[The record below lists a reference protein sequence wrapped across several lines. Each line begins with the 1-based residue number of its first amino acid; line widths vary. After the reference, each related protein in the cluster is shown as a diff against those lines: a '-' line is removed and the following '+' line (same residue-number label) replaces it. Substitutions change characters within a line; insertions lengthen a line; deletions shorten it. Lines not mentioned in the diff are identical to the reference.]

1 MVQIIKNWY
10 RQYLSDPQIIILFAL
25 ILFGFLLI
33 ITMGQM
39 LAPVF
44 AAIIIAYLLEG
55 LIYGL
60 VRLKISRKI
69 AMAVVFLL
77 FIAALLLL
85 IVVFLPM
92 LSKQIAQMV
101 QELPGLI
108 ANGQKELMRL
118 PEKYPD
124 IISQTQVVQFIN
136 FLKSEVTKMGQH
148 LLSFSIASVRSV
160 ITIIVYLIL
169 VPLLVFFFLKDKK
182 KILKWMKAFMP
193 SNTRLAAE
201 VWVQVNQQ
209 ISNYVRGKI
218 WEIAIVWVVSYGTF
232 TLLGLK
238 FSLLISLAVGFSV
251 LAPYIGATV
260 MTIPVALMAFFQ
272 WGPSSEFAWVVVAY
286 GILQALDGNLLAP
299 LLLSEVVNLHPV
311 AIIVA
316 LLVFGGFWGMW
327 GLFFAIPL
335 ATLVHA
341 VLNTWFRYM
350 REKNDLA
357 QNHPQSGEASAA

>member
-1 MVQIIKNWY
+1 MVKLIKNWY

-25 ILFGFLLI
+25 IIFGFLLI

-44 AAIIIAYLLEG
+44 AAIILAYLLEG
-55 LIYGL
+55 LIYKL

-69 AMAVVFLL
+69 AINVVFLFFMAVL
-77 FIAALLLL
+77 VLL
-85 IVVFLPM
+85 ILIFLPI
-92 LSKQIAQMV
+92 LSKQVTQMV
-101 QELPGLI
+101 QELPGLLK
-108 ANGQKELMRL
+108 NGQKELMRL
-118 PEKYPD
+118 PEKYPE
-124 IISQTQVVQFIN
+124 IISQTQVVQFID
-136 FLKSEVTKMGQH
+136 FLKSDVTQVGQH
-148 LLSFSIASVRSV
+148 ILSFSIASVRSI

-169 VPLLVFFFLKDKK
+169 VPLLVFFFLKDKN
-182 KILKWMKAFMP
+182 KILNWLKAFLP

-232 TLLGLK
+232 SLLGLK
-238 FSLLISLAVGFSV
+238 FSLLMSLAVGLSV
-251 LAPYIGATV
+251 LAPYVGATI
-260 MTIPVALMAFFQ
+260 MTIPVGLVAFFQ
-272 WGPSSEFAWVVVAY
+272 WGLSPDFAWLLIAY
-286 GILQALDGNLLAP
+286 AIVQALDGNLLAP

-316 LLVFGGFWGMW
+316 LLIFGGFWEMW

-341 VLNTWFRYM
+341 IVNTWFSYM
-350 REKNDLA
+350 REKKSHTKSEVPDA
-357 QNHPQSGEASAA
+357 